1 MKMIQAVC
9 DIYDNIVHLASLVCM
24 FCFLLSFFLLQLYGN
39 KMGSYICIGNS
50 MICSDINWH
59 KYHK

>member
-1 MKMIQAVC
+1 MIQAVC

-24 FCFLLSFFLLQLYGN
+24 FCFLLSFFCYNKLYGN
-39 KMGSYICIGNS
+39 KMGYCICIGNS
-50 MICSDINWH
+50 MICSDNNWH